1 MNLNPIDFNYI
12 DGENIYP
19 IQEYIDEKI
28 NNNNIYNTYS
38 SNIILNNNQ
47 KLDKSLYYSN
57 ACNLNHQTNN
67 LILSNNYNFGE
78 IKFETF
84 FKYANNNQIGTKID
98 YTGKLFLYHNYNLF
112 QPTILEG
119 YYDIDFEIAQLKA
132 DGVAT
137 DIQLTGIEGVIV
149 TITDDITAIN
159 GELLNLNSAVIFL
172 DESVS
177 LIQEEIE
184 YIAGELPQRAEI
196 LTNAEQ
202 SGELLGAFGD
212 FLIRDRDI
220 IGNSINKGLQFGVG
234 AVGLGVISAI
244 FGFVYNDRMS
254 NMANNINSSNFQITE
269 GDRSNLIYQADS
281 QNFLYAN
288 NYISGTSNLNL
299 IQGFTNSNIITQQYL
314 NAININE
321 LKLNQ
326 TNVSN
331 IFVSSNVAS
340 NTSNVLNNKID
351 NTSNLII
358 NNINYNSNLIINNS
372 NTTTN
377 LLFNINYTI
386 EREYPSK
393 LYTSFSS
400 QSVITYLT
408 QNPTYY
414 ETITLNTTDISYGSG
429 TYEIYSSSIDD
440 TIVSFSGTGSTL
452 NNVSGNTDYAYI
464 SFINNGTFTINN
476 NLICDILIVGGG
488 GGGGSRHGGGGGAG
502 SVIYLTNQNLSTGT
516 YNINIGLGGT
526 SSTSGQGGKGGD
538 STIILNSTT
547 IYNAKGGGAG
557 YHASSSGN
565 SNKDGGSGG
574 GGGDVIGYAVN
585 TNIPT
590 GIYGNNGG
598 IIIGTGGE
606 STYAG
611 GGGGGSETSGANGT
625 LNGNLAIGGN
635 GGNGKLISITG
646 TNIYYGGGGGGGCA
660 STAQSAGLGG

>member
-184 YIAGELPQRAEI
+184 YIAGELPQRADI
-196 LTNAEQ
+196 LTNAQQ

-288 NYISGTSNLNL
+288 NFLSGTSNLNL

-314 NAININE
+314 NAINTNE
-321 LKLNQ
+321 LKLGQ

-331 IFVSSNVAS
+331 IFVASNALSNININQGFVNSNISNQQFISNLKCDNLFFNNSNISNIYASSNAVKDIIIY
-340 NTSNVLNNKID
+340 NTPQVSKRSAFYCVLNNVIYPNGGDVAYYAYHINLNNYTKIGYLEYTSD
-351 NTSNLII
+351 PYRIFNITCFYAPSYFQMRNTSGLPDICDYKI
-358 NNINYNSNLIINNS
+358 FMSYKQNSG
-372 NTTTN
+372 
-377 LLFNINYTI
+377 
-386 EREYPSK
+386 
-393 LYTSFSS
+393 
-400 QSVITYLT
+400 
-408 QNPTYY
+408 
-414 ETITLNTTDISYGSG
+414 GSG
-429 TYEIYSSSIDD
+429 TKTGLNICALGSPQSYHLD
-440 TIVSFSGTGSTL
+440 TIPPTRLFLLRNASENFNYLTILSTL
-452 NNVSGNTDYAYI
+452 SADVR
-464 SFINNGTFTINN
+464 
-476 NLICDILIVGGG
+476 C
-488 GGGGSRHGGGGGAG
+488 
-502 SVIYLTNQNLSTGT
+502 
-516 YNINIGLGGT
+516 
-526 SSTSGQGGKGGD
+526 
-538 STIILNSTT
+538 IIQDELN
-547 IYNAKGGGAG
+547 
-557 YHASSSGN
+557 
-565 SNKDGGSGG
+565 
-574 GGGDVIGYAVN
+574 
-585 TNIPT
+585 
-590 GIYGNNGG
+590 
-598 IIIGTGGE
+598 
-606 STYAG
+606 
-611 GGGGGSETSGANGT
+611 
-625 LNGNLAIGGN
+625 
-635 GGNGKLISITG
+635 
-646 TNIYYGGGGGGGCA
+646 
-660 STAQSAGLGG
+660 